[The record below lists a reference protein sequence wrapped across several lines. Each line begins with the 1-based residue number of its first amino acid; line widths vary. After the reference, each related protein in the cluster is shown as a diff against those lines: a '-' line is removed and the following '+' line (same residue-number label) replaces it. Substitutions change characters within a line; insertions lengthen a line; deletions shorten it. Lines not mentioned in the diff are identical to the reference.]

1 MSLRKCTAKLAEPIE
16 LKFTKSSK
24 GPIVMLYTKFSQE
37 STYVVNFTDQKKQK
51 KAKIRN
57 THFHYNFECV
67 QQN

>member
-51 KAKIRN
+51 KAKICN
-57 THFHYNFECV
+57 AHSYYHFDNV
-67 QQN
+67 